1 MINPQSSHRI
11 EEAIKFLVHAVEESG
26 HNPKP
31 VVLHSIEV
39 ALYLRQLE
47 IYSDEIVI
55 GAVLHDV
62 LEDTSVTREELQEE
76 FGEKVASMVG
86 ALSFD
91 PNIKDRDERG
101 KLGVDKCVGYGKEA
115 MIVKA
120 ADMFK
125 NSDYIDFAPDQKT
138 KEYVLGKIRYFL
150 DESQLL
156 IGTEVPWIDPS
167 ERFLKLK
174 TLL

>member
-39 ALYLRQLE
+39 ALYLRQLD
-47 IYSDEIVI
+47 YSDEIVI

-62 LEDTSVTREELQEE
+62 LEDTGVTGEELQKK

-101 KLGVDKCVGYGKEA
+101 KLAVDKCVGYGKEA

-150 DESQLL
+150 DESQPL
-156 IGTEVPWIDPS
+156 IGTEEPWIDLS
-167 ERFLKLK
+167 ERFLKLN